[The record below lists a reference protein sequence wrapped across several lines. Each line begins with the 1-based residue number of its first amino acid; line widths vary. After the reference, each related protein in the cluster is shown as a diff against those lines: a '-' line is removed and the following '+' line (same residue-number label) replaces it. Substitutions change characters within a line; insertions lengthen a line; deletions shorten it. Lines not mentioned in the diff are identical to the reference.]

1 MSEDKRYIVSIRNA
15 FFTGLFILLPLAVTI
30 IVVNFLLDKVGSPTA
45 DRVFELLDP
54 NWQKIPGVR
63 TGLRVVSLLLVFSF
77 LTLLGYLSRYLLGKA
92 LIRFTER
99 LLSNVP
105 FVNKVYETVKQIVD
119 TFGKDNKA
127 VFKEVV
133 MVEFPRKGVYAIGFL
148 TGDSKGEAQ
157 YISKDHLVNIFIPTT
172 PNPTSGFLVL
182 FPKQEIKSLQMT
194 IGEGMKLIVSGGA
207 VVPPFDENQNPV
219 TLNNPIETP
228 ISSS

>member
-1 MSEDKRYIVSIRNA
+1 
-15 FFTGLFILLPLAVTI
+15 
-30 IVVNFLLDKVGSPTA
+30 
-45 DRVFELLDP
+45 
-54 NWQKIPGVR
+54 
-63 TGLRVVSLLLVFSF
+63 LVFSF

-157 YISKDHLVNIFIPTT
+157 HISKDHLVNIFIPTT

-219 TLNNPIETP
+219 TLSNPIETP